1 MTATPVSDEIRE
13 ALVNFRA
20 GEDVSRTAGPVPA
33 PLPVR
38 SATGKRVGF
47 PRPNGETYWAREV
60 PGAAHDVDLVR
71 QCRGAT
77 IAENLY
83 LLAFGLPGVGKSAL
97 FEAAFPDL
105 ITVTCNR
112 DTDMDAL
119 LGTWVQ
125 LPDGTYEW
133 AYGPVALAAMEG
145 RPVLLDEVA
154 VAPAQVLTDLY
165 ESMDGRGTL
174 RIKSNP
180 KLPVIRIADGFWMG
194 GGCNPDAPGADM
206 SDALLSR
213 FDVHL
218 ECTTDYDLAEEVGV
232 PRKFVKAARNLAE
245 KRAADRT
252 TYAHQMR
259 ELLAAKRI
267 AERLDTAAA
276 VANFI
281 SVAPAANR
289 PVVADVVSRVF
300 GYASRGLVTGSAARA
315 G

>member
-1 MTATPVSDEIRE
+1 MSTVTDDVKD
-13 ALVNFRA
+13 ALVRFRA
-20 GEDVSRTAGPVPA
+20 KEDISKAPDPA
-33 PLPVR
+33 PAPDRVR
-38 SATGKRVGF
+38 SAAGRRVGF

-60 PGAAHDVDLVR
+60 QGAAHDVDLVR
-71 QCRGAT
+71 QCRGST
-77 IAENLY
+77 VAENLY
-83 LLAFGLPGVGKSAL
+83 VLAFGLPGTGKSAMM
-97 FEAAFPDL
+97 EAAFPNL

-133 AYGPVALAAMEG
+133 AYGPVAVAAMEG
-145 RPVLLDEVA
+145 RPVLLDEIA
-154 VAPAQVLTDLY
+154 VAPPQVLTDLY

-180 KLPVIRIADGFWMG
+180 KLPVIQIADGFWIG
-194 GGCNPDAPGADM
+194 GGCNPDAPGAEM
-206 SDALLSR
+206 SEALLSR

-281 SVAPAANR
+281 SVAPEAHRA
-289 PVVADVVSRVF
+289 VVADVTSRVF
-300 GYASRGLVTGSAARA
+300 GYASRGLITGSAARA